1 VDATLGL
8 PLLVGLIAVAL
19 LFDFLNGLH
28 DAANSIAT
36 IVSTRVLRPQY
47 AVFWAAFFNF
57 VAFLVFGLNV
67 AQTIGTGIV
76 EPSII
81 DAQVIFA
88 ALMGLFLEFAVFRW
102 VRTREPVVKAVIT
115 EAPGRRGLEGSGR
128 LPPMSI
134 WRTQTSVEQLQVHS
148 RNTLAD
154 TIGIRVTEIGPDYVR
169 ATMPVSPRTHQPMG
183 VLHGGASV
191 ALAETVGSLA
201 ANMCVDQTL
210 YVCLG
215 QEINA
220 NHLRPVSSGIVTATA
235 RPYHI
240 GKRTH
245 VWGIEIR
252 DEQEK
257 LVCVSRLT
265 LAVRRP
271 KGAVVCFGAVVAM
284 KSLLNYT

>member
-1 VDATLGL
+1 
-8 PLLVGLIAVAL
+8 
-19 LFDFLNGLH
+19 
-28 DAANSIAT
+28 
-36 IVSTRVLRPQY
+36 
-47 AVFWAAFFNF
+47 
-57 VAFLVFGLNV
+57 
-67 AQTIGTGIV
+67 
-76 EPSII
+76 
-81 DAQVIFA
+81 
-88 ALMGLFLEFAVFRW
+88 
-102 VRTREPVVKAVIT
+102 
-115 EAPGRRGLEGSGR
+115 
-128 LPPMSI
+128 MSI
-134 WRTQTSVEQLQVHS
+134 WRTETSVEQLRVHS
-148 RNTLAD
+148 RNTLVD
-154 TIGIRVTEIGPDYVR
+154 TIGIRVTELGPDYVR

-201 ANMCVDQTL
+201 ANLCVDQAR

-235 RPYHI
+235 RPFHI

-265 LAVRRP
+265 M
-271 KGAVVCFGAVVAM
+271 AVVDRPPGVSPGRRALKDV
-284 KSLLNYT
+284 T

>member
-1 VDATLGL
+1 
-8 PLLVGLIAVAL
+8 
-19 LFDFLNGLH
+19 
-28 DAANSIAT
+28 
-36 IVSTRVLRPQY
+36 
-47 AVFWAAFFNF
+47 
-57 VAFLVFGLNV
+57 
-67 AQTIGTGIV
+67 
-76 EPSII
+76 
-81 DAQVIFA
+81 
-88 ALMGLFLEFAVFRW
+88 
-102 VRTREPVVKAVIT
+102 
-115 EAPGRRGLEGSGR
+115 
-128 LPPMSI
+128 MSI

-148 RNTLAD
+148 RNTLAQ

-201 ANMCVDQTL
+201 ANLCVDQGL

-240 GKRTH
+240 GKRSH

-265 LAVRRP
+265 MAVVDRP
-271 KGAVVCFGAVVAM
+271 KDVP
-284 KSLLNYT
+284 